1 MKQFIILIFTIAIV
15 TSSIAQQNINQLN
28 ITTQKTTSLI
38 FPSVIIHTDIGSA
51 ELLVQKVEQATNI
64 LLIKAGKR
72 DFEQTNLS
80 VITAD
85 GNVYSFIVNYD
96 SSQATFIYNIS
107 TVNSGS
113 SHKVSFRN
121 ALLSQSVI
129 ETYAN
134 GILDNPSQLQSIY
147 DVNWRMKC
155 AITGFYIRGN
165 ILFIQVLL
173 QNQSSINYDIDLMRF
188 SIKDQRIAKRTAS
201 QEKDLQPVYV
211 AGNRTVVAAG
221 TKNVIVFA
229 VPKFTI
235 PEHQYL
241 SFEVNELNGG
251 RNLSLKVN
259 NRIITRARQL
269 PSFE

>member
-1 MKQFIILIFTIAIV
+1 
-15 TSSIAQQNINQLN
+15 
-28 ITTQKTTSLI
+28 
-38 FPSVIIHTDIGSA
+38 
-51 ELLVQKVEQATNI
+51 
-64 LLIKAGKR
+64 
-72 DFEQTNLS
+72 
-80 VITAD
+80 
-85 GNVYSFIVNYD
+85 
-96 SSQATFIYNIS
+96 
-107 TVNSGS
+107 
-113 SHKVSFRN
+113 
-121 ALLSQSVI
+121 
-129 ETYAN
+129 
-134 GILDNPSQLQSIY
+134 
-147 DVNWRMKC
+147 MKC